1 MKNIFKYI
9 VSVFV
14 GAMALAACQQQEIAP
29 LGTEISVNPAALS
42 VAGQS
47 AEAETVTV
55 TADGDWVAVVP
66 KWITAAPAYGSAGET
81 TVTLTFADNLDE
93 DKTLAAARKATVL
106 FSVNAKSAE
115 LVVEQAGD
123 PNKAPAEVKLV
134 TCAEFNAAA
143 DGEGPF
149 QLIGTITNIEQISPS
164 SAYNNGNLT
173 ITDET
178 GSVYLYRVGPGE
190 GNKLEELGLAVGD
203 KITVEG
209 KKGSYGGSPQM
220 AQGGVILNV
229 EKSLISVTKVVPETL
244 PIEGGEF
251 VVTLMCKGEG
261 IEVVIPETATWLTV
275 VSKEH
280 SGELAVVVLS
290 AAANEGG
297 NRTQDVE
304 FVTTL
309 NGTEY
314 KSVVTVSQT
323 GAIQEATAAEINA
336 AEDGTA
342 LYKLTGYI
350 TKIVKA
356 DYGNLYIKDATG
368 EVYVYGTLD
377 AEGGKQNFASL
388 GINEGDIVTVVGPK
402 ASYNGS
408 PQMSNVSV
416 EKHVPV
422 QDVTV
427 QAFLDAEKNDNVYY
441 RLTGKL
447 KGMEKA
453 GAYGNIYVEDETAE
467 AYVYG
472 VLAGWGGSK
481 GKFDELVEATGL
493 AEGDIIT
500 VVGTRSAYNDKPQMA
515 NAFYVSHTP
524 GQADEPET
532 PENPETPTYSID
544 GKQWVGALDYVEGDV
559 VFDFGYTEEGFLVVA
574 APGLDG
580 EYVAYML
587 GAYELDETSGKIVFS
602 QYDIEWDEFMDPVEY
617 SYSNL
622 TENSVDVTADALGGT
637 VSLTLADRE
646 YEITLGGG
654 ENTGPAG
661 PIENGEY
668 WFFNATKVMA
678 PLAEDATAGF
688 LPAGDVING
697 ASTEKNIFT
706 LTYDPDMSYY
716 TIQDSYGRYLGQTDE
731 TGDVAVTYVLPTDET
746 YAFYLWCVEP
756 GYGDGAYDIYN
767 AAYYF
772 DLTYSAADNK
782 WILLDGGYEYPEL
795 LPTLVKAENPVEEPT
810 DEPAE
815 PEAGAVLTL
824 TNAEICAAMTS
835 TSTSYTNY
843 TIESASG
850 VWTVN
855 ASQNQNNTYL
865 QCRGKNGAYILT
877 PEFDKDIKSVTL
889 YFSTAKSVYA
899 DNIYC
904 VFPSTWTVPTTVD
917 TAYPEDGNVGRAVT
931 DGSYSLTIPV
941 DAGNK
946 QVYISL
952 IRTNAYYI
960 DHIDVAF

>member
-66 KWITAAPAYGSAGET
+66 KWISATPAYGSAGET
-81 TVTLTFADNLDE
+81 TVTLTFADNLDA

-123 PNKAPAEVKLV
+123 PDKAPADVKLV

-149 QLIGTITNIEQISPS
+149 QLVGTITNIEQISPS

-178 GSVYLYRVGPGE
+178 GSVYLYRVGPGD
-190 GNKLEELGLAVGD
+190 GNKLEDLGLAVGD

-209 KKGSYGGSPQM
+209 KKGSYNGSPQM

-388 GINEGDIVTVVGPK
+388 SINEGDIVTVVGPK

-447 KGMEKA
+447 KGMENA

-481 GKFDELVEATGL
+481 GKFAELVEATGL

-544 GKQWVGALDYVEGDV
+544 GKQWVGAIYQFDDDA
-559 VFDFGYTEEGFLVVA
+559 VFDFGYTEEDWLVIAV
-574 APGLDG
+574 PDGEG
-580 EYVAYML
+580 EYVGYIY
-587 GAYELDETSGKIVFS
+587 GTYELGEGKIIFT
-602 QYDIEWDEFMDPVEY
+602 QYDADFDEFMDPVEY
-617 SYSNL
+617 PVANL
-622 TENSVDVTADALGGT
+622 TETSVDVTAEGLGGT
-637 VSLTLADRE
+637 VHLTLAE
-646 YEITLGGG
+646 QHYEVYLGGG
-654 ENTGPAG
+654 DKTDPVGE
-661 PIENGEY
+661 IENGEY
-668 WFFNATKVMA
+668 WFIEPTNQKVMT
-678 PLAEDATAGF
+678 PLAETQNYGRPASADAI
-688 LPAGDVING
+688 DG
-697 ASTEKNIFT
+697 ASTAKNAFT
-706 LTYDPDMSYY
+706 FTYNPDWSCY
-716 TIQDSYGRYLGQTDE
+716 TIQDSYGRYLYSGMQSDGVTPYRTISVAATTPAGDDE
-731 TGDVAVTYVLPTDET
+731 NLAYYMWVVYNN
-746 YAFYLWCVEP
+746 
-756 GYGDGAYDIYN
+756 GDGTYDVYN
-767 AAYYF
+767 CATYYSIS
-772 DLTYSAADNK
+772 YSASYNNWEIYDP
-782 WILLDGGYEYPEL
+782 YESDFNNL
-795 LPTLVKAENPVEEPT
+795 FASLVKADNPI
-810 DEPAE
+810 AE
-815 PEAGAVLTL
+815 P
-824 TNAEICAAMTS
+824 
-835 TSTSYTNY
+835 
-843 TIESASG
+843 
-850 VWTVN
+850 
-855 ASQNQNNTYL
+855 
-865 QCRGKNGAYILT
+865 
-877 PEFDKDIKSVTL
+877 
-889 YFSTAKSVYA
+889 
-899 DNIYC
+899 
-904 VFPSTWTVPTTVD
+904 
-917 TAYPEDGNVGRAVT
+917 
-931 DGSYSLTIPV
+931 
-941 DAGNK
+941 
-946 QVYISL
+946 
-952 IRTNAYYI
+952 
-960 DHIDVAF
+960 